1 MIWAKI
7 TTMLKLVLI
16 LICENKNLKISF
28 LKHYIEL
35 ATFSAVKARP
45 ELNLNNTPVTKKWH
59 CLENNKYYIF

>member
-1 MIWAKI
+1 M
-7 TTMLKLVLI
+7 
-16 LICENKNLKISF
+16 CENKNLKISF
-28 LKHYIEL
+28 LKHYIAL